1 VAIIKNGTELPYL
14 KPPVA
19 MIIASYP
26 NVMVAIEVSTAGTII
41 QVIRTHPTGFFYRTT
56 GYPRLGA
63 VLISISSG

>member
-1 VAIIKNGTELPYL
+1 
-14 KPPVA
+14 